1 MTVVTLA
8 VYRQFSISLQ
18 RMSMRGKE
26 QLREIDR
33 GRNVENGTLL
43 ISQLKYECADIIDNC
58 LLSTIW
64 TMGLIFHRFCVWSN
78 VTEGIECQAPYIS
91 RYWNPQRS
99 NWGRTSLC
107 RCTYSTIGD
116 LSIYQLDY
124 RFDNTRC
131 AKDNLD

>member
-1 MTVVTLA
+1 M
-8 VYRQFSISLQ
+8 F
-18 RMSMRGKE
+18 MRGKQ
-26 QLREIDR
+26 QLREIER
-33 GRNVENGTLL
+33 GRHIENGTLL
-43 ISQLKYECADIIDNC
+43 ISQLKYECADIIGKLFVVDN
-58 LLSTIW
+58 LDYGADFSPF
-64 TMGLIFHRFCVWSN
+64 GVWSN

-131 AKDNLD
+131 AKDNVD

>member
-18 RMSMRGKE
+18 RMSMRVKE
-26 QLREIDR
+26 QLRELDR

-64 TMGLIFHRFCVWSN
+64 TMGPIFRPLVF
-78 VTEGIECQAPYIS
+78 GAM
-91 RYWNPQRS
+91 
-99 NWGRTSLC
+99 
-107 RCTYSTIGD
+107 
-116 LSIYQLDY
+116 
-124 RFDNTRC
+124 
-131 AKDNLD
+131 